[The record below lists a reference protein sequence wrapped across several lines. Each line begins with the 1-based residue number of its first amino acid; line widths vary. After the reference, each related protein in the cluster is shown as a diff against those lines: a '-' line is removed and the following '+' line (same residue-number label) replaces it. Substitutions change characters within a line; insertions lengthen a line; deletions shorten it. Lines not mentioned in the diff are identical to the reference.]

1 MTDKIIIII
10 NKAKREKI
18 REQYI
23 EMGYGGIR
31 YDDEEDILKIEYE
44 ITLKMR
50 ERTTGCR
57 LL

>member
-1 MTDKIIIII
+1 
-10 NKAKREKI
+10 
-18 REQYI
+18 
-23 EMGYGGIR
+23 MGFGGIR